1 MRIFEKFSKVF
12 SLALVSFKFSATSG
26 WMNVVKIFY
35 LNFIVFKKYFDY
47 IEEMVI
53 DIDASLDKASAL

>member
-12 SLALVSFKFSATSG
+12 SLALVSFKPLAISG
-26 WMNVVKIFY
+26 SMNVVEIFY
-35 LNFIVFKKYFDY
+35 LSFIVFKKYFDY